1 MYMYVYIYNMCV
13 CVCVCVLSYATRV
26 KLEGGLLSGGLQRAK
41 GDEDAHSLPLVFFLI
56 FF

>member
-1 MYMYVYIYNMCV
+1 MYVYVCIYIYNMCV

-41 GDEDAHSLPLVFFLI
+41 GDEDAHSLPLVFF
-56 FF
+56 